1 MKFFFVLIL
10 YLFSSCSFQQIKY
23 LGEQS
28 FTFQKLED
36 KKVFFNAGAKIS
48 NPNNFA
54 IKLRPSSLSLYIEG
68 EYIGIINLN
77 EEVRLKRK
85 SKEYVEGSFTAS
97 TRSFS
102 MNEIF
107 RISKFITKKEIEIC
121 LKGDLQSA
129 VWIFGKK
136 VHVNEKIVISGLD
149 LKKFLTF

>member
-1 MKFFFVLIL
+1 MRFFFVLTL
-10 YLFSSCSFQQIKY
+10 YLFSSCSFHQLKY

-28 FTFQKLED
+28 FKFQKLQD
-36 KKVFFNAGAKIS
+36 KQLFFNAGAKIS

-68 EYIGIINLN
+68 EYIGIINLK
-77 EEVRLKRK
+77 EEVRLERK
-85 SKEYVEGSFTAS
+85 SKEYVEASFTAS

-107 RISKFITKKEIEIC
+107 RISKFVTEKEIEIR
-121 LKGDLQSA
+121 LKGNLQSA

-136 VHVNEKIVISGLD
+136 VHVNEKFVVSGFD